1 LSAFSIGKPIQSAA
15 SFKNP
20 LAPAGIPVR
29 AKQMI
34 AASHSTGSP
43 VVPILIMVFVGMSI
57 IVSNI
62 SQSRA
67 KRKRVLDLRNLATR
81 LAFDDFN
88 PNRDESFSMGWGF
101 LSRLAQGSERY
112 AFNILRG
119 KYQDQSLF
127 VFDYHFQTGSGKSRK
142 DHDCTFLMLVFKEVF
157 PQVTIG
163 PESFGLKIAEAFGIG
178 DEIKFESAEFARNFC
193 VRSKDKKFAYDVC
206 NAKMM
211 DYLLM
216 NRDLQIEIQG
226 PAVLLAFEP
235 QLPVEKIEFNLQRLA
250 EIRSLLPEYLF
261 TNA

>member
-1 LSAFSIGKPIQSAA
+1 VNYQSN
-15 SFKNP
+15 F
-20 LAPAGIPVR
+20 PV
-29 AKQMI
+29 AI
-34 AASHSTGSP
+34 ATAHSVGAT
-43 VVPILIMVFVGMSI
+43 VVQILLMVFVGSAMI
-57 IVSNI
+57 IANLN
-62 SQSRA
+62 QSRTRRLRA
-67 KRKRVLDLRNLATR
+67 IDLQNLSRR
-81 LAFDDFN
+81 LNFDNFN
-88 PNRDESFSMGWGF
+88 PNRDEGFAMGWGF

-127 VFDYHFQTGSGKSRK
+127 VFDHHFQTGSGKNRQ
-142 DHDCTFLMLVFKEVF
+142 DHNCTFLMLVFKEVF
-157 PQVTIG
+157 PQLTIG

-178 DEIKFESAEFARNFC
+178 DEIKFESAEFSRNFC

-211 DYLLM
+211 EYLLM

-261 TNA
+261 TT